1 MIDYGNKQTAKNK
14 QTNKNTTTTK
24 EAERN
29 SVLERMIPDSP
40 DPLNKGST
48 KAPRV
53 CTDSNPA
60 IQAGRDLRTPEM
72 VLGKCLMVE
81 RNF

>member
-1 MIDYGNKQTAKNK
+1 METNSEKQ

-24 EAERN
+24 EAEKN
-29 SVLERMIPDSP
+29 SILERMIPDSP

-48 KAPRV
+48 KASRV
-53 CTDSNPA
+53 CTDSNSS
-60 IQAGRDLRTPEM
+60 IQAGRDLSTPEM

-81 RNF
+81 RDF